1 MINSKFCLSLLIL
14 ATGSAKAVV
23 YDEIKYAYSRECPA
37 KMVPIPPSDVAD
49 NMNFFRYNLGKWQIS
64 QIGDN
69 HVIMGYG
76 YNFRVKPGS
85 AFGVF
90 CVPQEKAPVVYDR
103 ITFNRECPPLSFP
116 VPPEDVPAN
125 LNFFKKNMGRW
136 QITEIGNKHV
146 ITGSG
151 YGFQVKKGTAGHF
164 FCAHDTVI
172 RDQKTMDAIARDPK
186 LFEELL
192 SKYNPLTMITSNGN
206 NIAELTM
213 PPKSAVGQEFIV
225 ERQADA
231 AIKMKFGKHTVSFP
245 YGFNTVVPKDKK
257 VTFIFD
263 GYQWLMKP
271 AKTVKSQ
278 AELSRIG
285 KDSGALTQL
294 LTEHRSVEI
303 KTQDGAW
310 TPQITLSR
318 DAPHGTM
325 VSFVRNSTYSVKFN
339 YSSTSITPPRGS
351 KTQFIKHGGSWFVIS
366 GKTVRDNTTLRKLG
380 SDAGLLKRFIN
391 DYSTLTLRTS
401 DGNWTRYFT
410 IPKATDIGN
419 IRNIIL
425 TRYSSWW
432 VGLKFPGVTLR
443 PRKGSTAQFI
453 AFDDWSLQAQRS
465 LDSNADV
472 QLAAQSSSI
481 KSLLDRYGN
490 LNISLTDGAYL
501 SEINLPDN
509 ATNGEMINIT
519 RRTVKPVKVR
529 YSGQQHQLSLGLDT
543 LFYFDN
549 NKWQI
554 VSLN

>member
-1 MINSKFCLSLLIL
+1 MINPKLCLALLIL

-23 YDEIKYAYSRECPA
+23 YDEIKYAYSRECPDE
-37 KMVPIPPSDVAD
+37 MVPILPSDIAD
-49 NMNFFRYNLGKWQIS
+49 NMDFFRYNLSKWQIS
-64 QIGDN
+64 QIGNN

-76 YNFRVKPGS
+76 YNFTVKPGR
-85 AFGVF
+85 AFGIF
-90 CVPQEKAPVVYDR
+90 CVPKSQAPVTYDK

-125 LNFFKKNMGRW
+125 LNFFKNNMGRW

-172 RDQKTMDAIARDPK
+172 RDQKTMDAIARDPA

-206 NIAELTM
+206 SIAELTM
-213 PPKSAVGQEFIV
+213 PPKSSAGQEFVV

-231 AIKMKFGKHTVSFP
+231 AIKIKFGKRTVSFP
-245 YGFNTVVPKDKK
+245 YGFDTVIPKGKT
-257 VTFIFD
+257 VTFKFD

-271 AKTVKSQ
+271 AKMVSSQ
-278 AELSRIG
+278 TELSRIG
-285 KDSGALTQL
+285 KDSGVLNQL
-294 LTEHRSVEI
+294 LTEHRAVEI
-303 KTQDGAW
+303 KTQDGEW
-310 TPQITLSR
+310 TPVIELSR
-318 DAPHGTM
+318 DAPDGTM

-339 YSSTSITPPRGS
+339 YSSTTIVPPKGT
-351 KTQFIKHGGSWFVIS
+351 KTVFIKRGGSWFVIS
-366 GKTVRDNTTLRKLG
+366 DKSVRDNATLRKLG
-380 SDAGLLKRFIN
+380 GEPALLKRFIN
-391 DYSTLTLRTS
+391 DYSTLKLQTS
-401 DGNWTRYFT
+401 DGNWTRNFT

-425 TRYSSWW
+425 IRYSSWW

-443 PRKGSTAQFI
+443 PRKGSTMQFI

-529 YSGQQHQLSLGLDT
+529 YSGKQHQLSLGLDT